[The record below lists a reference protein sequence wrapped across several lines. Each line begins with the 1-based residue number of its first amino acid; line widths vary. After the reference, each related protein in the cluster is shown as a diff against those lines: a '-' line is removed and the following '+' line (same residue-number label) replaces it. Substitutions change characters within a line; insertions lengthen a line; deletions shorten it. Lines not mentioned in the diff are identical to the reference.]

1 MVGSHP
7 HIHPIAALGPTA
19 HGGGAQGCAV
29 PLWDLGGGGG
39 GMLWGREGQPP
50 QIVGLGAHRAYREL
64 WGSVL
69 LIVGGSHGALN
80 CQDVYRAAGKP

>member
-1 MVGSHP
+1 MGGCGDMVGSHP

-39 GMLWGREGQPP
+39 GMLWGREGQPHCRAGST
-50 QIVGLGAHRAYREL
+50 QGL
-64 WGSVL
+64 
-69 LIVGGSHGALN
+69 
-80 CQDVYRAAGKP
+80 

>member
-39 GMLWGREGQPP
+39 GCCGAGRVSP
-50 QIVGLGAHRAYREL
+50 IVGLGAHRAYREL